1 MDMDSQPALPDRV
14 SMPSGSGFQT
24 ACRRMEYNVGNLL
37 FNLWGRH
44 AHHPYCVFG
53 QNFCLSG
60 NSAANRKPDRRR
72 TVFYGQSGQYRRRFR
87 KRRRLVLGGVL
98 LGGTGKQR
106 IGIGAVSGAGA
117 CTRIPYGR
125 GVCGQAWAG
134 GKAVV
139 VEDVNRHPDH
149 ITCSSLS
156 QSEIVIPLFDRNC
169 RCFGVLDADSDR
181 LAQFDETD
189 ARYLNQLAELVGRLY
204 ERNI

>member
-1 MDMDSQPALPDRV
+1 MSVICYLICGAVMHTIRIASSDKTSVYREILPQIESLTDGEPCFTANLANIAAV
-14 SMPSGSGFQT
+14 LKEAFGWFWVGFYLVER
-24 ACRRMEYNVGNLL
+24 ASNE
-37 FNLWGRH
+37 
-44 AHHPYCVFG
+44 
-53 QNFCLSG
+53 
-60 NSAANRKPDRRR
+60 
-72 TVFYGQSGQYRRRFR
+72 
-87 KRRRLVLGGVL
+87 LVLGPFQGP
-98 LGGTGKQR
+98 
-106 IGIGAVSGAGA
+106 AA

-149 ITCSSLS
+149 IACSSLS
-156 QSEIVIPLFDRNC
+156 QSEIVIPLFDRHR

-204 ERNI
+204 ERDI